1 MSIPI
6 GDIIQR
12 LCKLYL
18 FNDNLITLIVVSE
31 DSVNRP
37 DEGELVKF
45 TKDELN
51 VPKEGRI
58 YKRKTSSKQRVK
70 CQYAQYVQQI
80 NWTYIRHKA
89 F

>member
-6 GDIIQR
+6 GDKR

-58 YKRKTSSKQRVK
+58 YKRKSSSKQRVK
-70 CQYAQYVQQI
+70 YQFLLCI
-80 NWTYIRHKA
+80 
-89 F
+89 